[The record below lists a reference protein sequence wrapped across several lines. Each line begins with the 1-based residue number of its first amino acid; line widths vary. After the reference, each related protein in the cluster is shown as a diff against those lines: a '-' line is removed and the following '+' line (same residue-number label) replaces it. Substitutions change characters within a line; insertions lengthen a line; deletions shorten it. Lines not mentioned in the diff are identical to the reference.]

1 MPSFNVVVG
10 DPESGLAHQLDV
22 DGQDANRF
30 VGKSLGDE
38 VDGAAVGLDGYTL
51 ELTGGSDD
59 AGRPMRDDVPG
70 PNLKEVLLH
79 EDGVGYDQDRD
90 GKRKRVTV
98 RGREISDAVVQI
110 NARISER
117 GDESIGSLL
126 DIDIP
131 DDAVVEDDEDEEE
144 AAEDAEADAEDDED
158 DEADAEDDEGEEE
171 AAADEEEDDEE

>member
-1 MPSFNVVVG
+1 
-10 DPESGLAHQLDV
+10 
-22 DGQDANRF
+22 
-30 VGKSLGDE
+30 
-38 VDGAAVGLDGYTL
+38 
-51 ELTGGSDD
+51 
-59 AGRPMRDDVPG
+59 MREDVPG

-131 DDAVVEDDEDEEE
+131 EDAVVADDEDESEAEEAADDDEEEAADDDEGEEADADDDEEE
-144 AAEDAEADAEDDED
+144 AAEDDEDEEADADDD
-158 DEADAEDDEGEEE
+158 EEE
-171 AAADEEEDDEE
+171 AAADDEEEDEE